1 MSFDLSSP
9 ADALGAYVK
18 ARASLDPDDV
28 VTQWKGSAYG
38 IVPLGGT
45 RRLFGLEGFTIARA
59 VRVDGGYQLM
69 AREAVFYA
77 NPATGEVL
85 DTFMNPYTGETNLV
99 VHDWNDPVIDTLT
112 TVSHGSAG
120 ADEPS
125 NGSVVRPPELFG
137 DAVHFVSESFVRLAN
152 PLLRAKWP
160 RESAADLL
168 ETSAFL
174 RLAAS
179 HREMDSPG
187 PSASSQTT
195 RTTNGPW
202 LPWMLMGDHPGH
214 LVHQLGGAK
223 LLGGYG
229 ELPQHVRSRVEAGRP
244 EFAYAPRTAAGS
256 SENSWTTYGR
266 QRRPAPPH

>member
-1 MSFDLSSP
+1 MLTVLAIPLALAYLSHRYEETTAKNQA
-9 ADALGAYVK
+9 ADA
-18 ARASLDPDDV
+18 
-28 VTQWKGSAYG
+28 
-38 IVPLGGT
+38 
-45 RRLFGLEGFTIARA
+45 RLRLYTELLTSREQADSGLRKDMFGK
-59 VRVDGGYQLM
+59 
-69 AREAVFYA
+69 
-77 NPATGEVL
+77 VL